1 MTLRSVKTPLLEVSG
16 LCTTFGAGDTSVP
29 AVRDVGFTIN
39 KGEILGLVGESGSG
53 KSVTLRSVL
62 GLSRRY
68 GRTTGSALWRGENLV
83 TLPESD
89 MRRIRGGEIAMI
101 FQEPMTSLN
110 PLLTVGVQID
120 ETLKAHTDMSAGE
133 RKKRAIEML
142 DVVGIP
148 AAGSRLSE
156 YPHQFSGGMR
166 QRVMIAIALAA
177 RPKLLLADEPT
188 TALDVT
194 IQAQIL
200 DLLRELQRDRGMGTM
215 LITHDLGVVA
225 EYSDVVCVM
234 YAGRVVEYAT
244 VHELYE
250 NPLHPYTRGLFA
262 SIPKIDDR
270 RERLRTVSEVVENE
284 REFEGLTFDGAPV
297 RPWWPWHDRPAA
309 VQLSSQF
316 TDDYELV
323 EIKKDHWVGVWRTE
337 PVIHATHRVRD
348 LSYRLLEDP
357 VAP

>member
-1 MTLRSVKTPLLEVSG
+1 MTLRSVKTPLLEVAD
-16 LCTTFGAGDTSVP
+16 LCTTFGTGETSVP

-39 KGEILGLVGESGSG
+39 KGEVLGLVGESGSG
-53 KSVTLRSVL
+53 KSVTLRSIL

-68 GRTTGSALWRGENLV
+68 GTTTGSVIWRGDKLV
-83 TLPESD
+83 TQPEAD

-120 ETLKAHTDMSAGE
+120 ETLKAHTSMSAGE

-148 AAGSRLSE
+148 AASSRLSE
-156 YPHQFSGGMR
+156 FPHQFSGGMR

-200 DLLRELQRDRGMGTM
+200 DLILSLAKDFDMGVI
-215 LITHDLGVVA
+215 LVTHDLGVVA
-225 EYSDVVCVM
+225 QTCEQVAVM
-234 YAGRVVEYAT
+234 YAGRIVEQGS
-244 VHELYE
+244 VRSVLRE
-250 NPLHPYTRGLFA
+250 PRHPYTVGLMRSVPQNVPPRTPLY
-262 SIPKIDDR
+262 SIPGTPPSLLSLPDGCAFAARCPQKTDAC
-270 RERLRTVSEVVENE
+270 ERGRPEL
-284 REFEGLTFDGAPV
+284 EGFKDGRSVACFN
-297 RPWWPWHDRPAA
+297 RIEAKGGAA
-309 VQLSSQF
+309 
-316 TDDYELV
+316 
-323 EIKKDHWVGVWRTE
+323 
-337 PVIHATHRVRD
+337 A
-348 LSYRLLEDP
+348 
-357 VAP
+357 

>member
-83 TLPESD
+83 TLPESE

-200 DLLRELQRDRGMGTM
+200 DLILSLAKDFDMGVI
-215 LITHDLGVVA
+215 LVTHDLGVVA
-225 EYSDVVCVM
+225 QTCEQVAVM
-234 YAGRVVEYAT
+234 YAGRIVEQGS
-244 VHELYE
+244 VRSVLRE
-250 NPLHPYTRGLFA
+250 PRHPYTVGLMRSVPQNVPPRTPLY
-262 SIPKIDDR
+262 SIPGTPPSLLSLPDGCAFAAR
-270 RERLRTVSEVVENE
+270 CPQRTAGCETGRPELETLKGGRSVACFNRVEAK
-284 REFEGLTFDGAPV
+284 GGA
-297 RPWWPWHDRPAA
+297 AA
-309 VQLSSQF
+309 
-316 TDDYELV
+316 
-323 EIKKDHWVGVWRTE
+323 
-337 PVIHATHRVRD
+337 
-348 LSYRLLEDP
+348 
-357 VAP
+357 

>member
-1 MTLRSVKTPLLEVSG
+1 MTLRSVKTPLLEVAD
-16 LCTTFGAGDTSVP
+16 LCTTFGTGETSVP

-39 KGEILGLVGESGSG
+39 KGEVLGLVGESGSG
-53 KSVTLRSVL
+53 KSVTLRSIL

-68 GRTTGSALWRGENLV
+68 GTTTGSVIWRGDNLV
-83 TLPESD
+83 TQPEAD

-120 ETLKAHTDMSAGE
+120 ETLKAHTSMSAGE

-148 AAGSRLSE
+148 AASSRLSE
-156 YPHQFSGGMR
+156 FPHQFSGGMR

-200 DLLRELQRDRGMGTM
+200 DLILSLAKDFDMGVI
-215 LITHDLGVVA
+215 LVTHDLGVVA
-225 EYSDVVCVM
+225 QTCEQVAVM
-234 YAGRVVEYAT
+234 YAGRIVEQGS
-244 VHELYE
+244 VRSVLRE
-250 NPLHPYTRGLFA
+250 PRHPYTVGLMRSVPQNVPPRTPLY
-262 SIPKIDDR
+262 SIPGTPPSLLSLPDGCAFAARCPQKTDAC
-270 RERLRTVSEVVENE
+270 ERGRPEL
-284 REFEGLTFDGAPV
+284 EGFKDGRSVACFN
-297 RPWWPWHDRPAA
+297 RIEAKGGAA
-309 VQLSSQF
+309 
-316 TDDYELV
+316 
-323 EIKKDHWVGVWRTE
+323 
-337 PVIHATHRVRD
+337 A
-348 LSYRLLEDP
+348 
-357 VAP
+357 

>member
-1 MTLRSVKTPLLEVSG
+1 MTLRSVKTPLLEVAD
-16 LCTTFGAGDTSVP
+16 LCTTFGTGETSVP

-39 KGEILGLVGESGSG
+39 KGEVLGLVGESGSG
-53 KSVTLRSVL
+53 KSVTLRSIL

-68 GRTTGSALWRGENLV
+68 GTTTGSVIWRGDNLV
-83 TLPESD
+83 TQPEAD

-120 ETLKAHTDMSAGE
+120 ETLKAHTSMSAGE

-148 AAGSRLSE
+148 AASSRLSE
-156 YPHQFSGGMR
+156 FPHQFSGGMR

-200 DLLRELQRDRGMGTM
+200 DLILSLAKDFDMGVI
-215 LITHDLGVVA
+215 LVTHDLGVVA
-225 EYSDVVCVM
+225 QTCEQVAVM
-234 YAGRVVEYAT
+234 YAGRIVEQGS
-244 VHELYE
+244 VRSVLRE
-250 NPLHPYTRGLFA
+250 PRHPYTVGLMRSVPQNVPPRTPLY
-262 SIPKIDDR
+262 SIPGTPPSLLSLPDGCAFAARCPQKTDACECGRPELEGFKDGR
-270 RERLRTVSEVVENE
+270 SVACFNKVEAK
-284 REFEGLTFDGAPV
+284 GGA
-297 RPWWPWHDRPAA
+297 AA
-309 VQLSSQF
+309 
-316 TDDYELV
+316 
-323 EIKKDHWVGVWRTE
+323 
-337 PVIHATHRVRD
+337 
-348 LSYRLLEDP
+348 
-357 VAP
+357 